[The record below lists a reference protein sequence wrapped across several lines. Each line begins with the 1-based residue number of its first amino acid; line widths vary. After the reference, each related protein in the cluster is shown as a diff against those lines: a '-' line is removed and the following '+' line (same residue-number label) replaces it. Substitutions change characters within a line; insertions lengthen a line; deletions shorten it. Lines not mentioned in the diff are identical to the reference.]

1 MDKIL
6 RIETQCNSRLKL
18 KTLRTICI
26 TLIVLAVLVCF
37 IVVMALNTI
46 THYHEATVEVN
57 SSSVNVELDLS
68 R

>member
-1 MDKIL
+1 MGKIL
-6 RIETQCNSRLKL
+6 RIATQRNSRLKL
-18 KTLRTICI
+18 KALRTICI